1 MRYSP
6 EALTAFVETVSCGS
20 FSAAAR
26 RLRKSQSTI
35 STAIAHLEVDLGVTL
50 FDRSARQPVLTPEG
64 QRVLSYV
71 QAILAASE
79 RLDELAVSLSG
90 ETEAR
95 LTFVLS
101 DTLHPDVL
109 EDLLAQ
115 FDRRFPHT
123 EFECLV
129 GEDDDVVDLLQKGRA
144 QVGLIEARDD
154 YPTDIG
160 HTRLPMHTRMA
171 VYVSPDHP
179 LTAQT
184 RVEWEQLRTWREL
197 RLNTYLENRTAPAR
211 GPVWSAP
218 NYLMLLSM
226 AAQGLGWC
234 VLPCALVDEFASSA
248 ELTMLDITG
257 WPMSVSIDLL
267 WHKEAPLGA
276 AGSWLRQ
283 YLQQVST

>member
-1 MRYSP
+1 M
-6 EALTAFVETVSCGS
+6 
-20 FSAAAR
+20 
-26 RLRKSQSTI
+26 
-35 STAIAHLEVDLGVTL
+35 
-50 FDRSARQPVLTPEG
+50 
-64 QRVLSYV
+64 
-71 QAILAASE
+71 
-79 RLDELAVSLSG
+79 
-90 ETEAR
+90 
-95 LTFVLS
+95 
-101 DTLHPDVL
+101 
-109 EDLLAQ
+109 
-115 FDRRFPHT
+115 
-123 EFECLV
+123 
-129 GEDDDVVDLLQKGRA
+129 
-144 QVGLIEARDD
+144 
-154 YPTDIG
+154 
-160 HTRLPMHTRMA
+160 
-171 VYVSPDHP
+171 
-179 LTAQT
+179 
-184 RVEWEQLRTWREL
+184 EWEQLRTWREL

>member
-26 RLRKSQSTI
+26 RLRKSQSTV
-35 STAIAHLEVDLGVTL
+35 STAIAHLEADLGVTL
-50 FDRSARQPVLTPEG
+50 FDRSTRQPLLTAEG

-71 QAILAASE
+71 QAILSASE

-144 QVGLIEARDD
+144 QVGMIEARDS

-160 HTRLPMHTRMA
+160 HTRLPMQTRMA
-171 VYVSPDHP
+171 IYVSPTHP
-179 LTAQT
+179 LAAE
-184 RVEWEQLRTWREL
+184 RGLEWEQLSTWREL
-197 RLNTYLENRTAPAR
+197 RLNTYLENHTTPAR

-234 VLPCALVDEFASSA
+234 ALPCALVDEFARSA
-248 ELTMLDITG
+248 ELTMLDIVG
-257 WPMSVSIDLL
+257 WPISVSTDLL
-267 WHKEAPLGA
+267 WHKASPLGA

-283 YLQQVST
+283 YLQQVSA